1 MKCYKSLQL
10 LLLCVL
16 CGIGTLQAGETF
28 PDGTPI
34 DAWFST
40 SEPVK
45 LRNLGERFKV
55 TDYGVQRDSLLVQT
69 EALQAVIDRAAEKG
83 GVVVI
88 PEGVYLS
95 GALFFKPGTHLH
107 LQKGAVLKGSDDIA
121 HFPILKTRIEG
132 QTLDYFAALVN
143 ADGVD
148 GFTISGEGAIDGNGL
163 RYWRSFW
170 LRRKVNPKCT
180 NMDEMRPRVVYI
192 SNAKNVRIEGVTLRN
207 SPFWTCH
214 LYRAERV
221 KIEGVHFYAPS
232 SPVKAPSSDA
242 LDLDVCRDVVVRNCY
257 LSVND
262 DAIALKGGKGPW
274 ADQDPNN
281 GTNER
286 ILVEDCV
293 FGFCHSC
300 LTCGSES
307 IHNRNIVMRRIRV
320 DKATRLLWLKMRPDT
335 PQNYE
340 WITVEDIEGNAD
352 SFLYIRPWTQ
362 FFDLKGRKDMPMS
375 YGQNIT
381 MRRIRLACKTF
392 FNVRCADDQY
402 QLSDFR
408 FEDLEIRAENPACD
422 RSQINRFEWR
432 NVSINE

>member
-1 MKCYKSLQL
+1 MKYYKSLQVL
-10 LLLCVL
+10 LLGVL

-34 DAWFST
+34 DAWFSA

-45 LRNLGERFKV
+45 LRNLGEQFKV

-69 EALQAVIDRAAEKG
+69 EVLQAVIDRAAERG
-83 GVVVI
+83 GVVVL
-88 PEGVYLS
+88 PKGVYLS

-107 LQKGAVLKGSDDIA
+107 LEKGAVLKGSDDIA
-121 HFPILKTRIEG
+121 DFPILETRIEG
-132 QTLDYFAALVN
+132 QTVPYFAALVN
-143 ADGVD
+143 ADRVD
-148 GFTISGEGAIDGNGL
+148 GFTISGEGTIDGNGL

-170 LRRKVNPKCT
+170 LRRKWNPKCT
-180 NMDEMRPRVVYI
+180 NMDEQRPRLVYI
-192 SNAKNVRIEGVTLRN
+192 SRAKNVRIEGVTLRN

-214 LYRAERV
+214 IYQSERV
-221 KIEGVHFYAPS
+221 KIEGVRLYAPYA
-232 SPVKAPSSDA
+232 PIKAPSSDA
-242 LDLDVCRDVVVRNCY
+242 IDLDVCRDVVVRNCY

-281 GTNER
+281 GSNER
-286 ILVEDCV
+286 ILIEDCT

-320 DKATRLLWLKMRPDT
+320 DRATRLLWLKMRPDT

-340 WITVEDIEGNAD
+340 WITVEEIEGNAD

-362 FFDLKGRKDMPMS
+362 FFDLKGREDMPMS
-375 YGQNIT
+375 YGRHIT
-381 MRRIRLACKTF
+381 MRGIRLTCKTF
-392 FNVRCADDQY
+392 FNVRRADDQY
-402 QLSDFR
+402 RLSDFY
-408 FEDLEIRAENPACD
+408 FENLQIQAENAACD
-422 RSQINRFEWR
+422 RTQIDRFEWH